1 MRAKINDRP
10 RQNPAYRPASPFRSR
25 TLATADVPSRVPVND
40 DSVSMR
46 LTVPMMPFGRVTCDV
61 VRPVFMAQ
69 ALYQGNV
76 KLT

>member
-10 RQNPAYRPASPFRSR
+10 RQNPAYRPASPFCSR
-25 TLATADVPSRVPVND
+25 ALATADVPSRVPVND
-40 DSVSMR
+40 GTVPMR
-46 LTVPMMPFGRVTCDV
+46 LTVPMMPFERVARDV
-61 VRPVFMAQ
+61 VHPVSMAQ

>member
-10 RQNPAYRPASPFRSR
+10 RQNPAYRPASPFCSR
-25 TLATADVPSRVPVND
+25 ALATVDVPSRVPVND
-40 DSVSMR
+40 DTVPMR
-46 LTVPMMPFGRVTCDV
+46 LTVPMMPFGRVACDEV
-61 VRPVFMAQ
+61 YPVFMAQ

>member
-40 DSVSMR
+40 DTVPMR
-46 LTVPMMPFGRVTCDV
+46 LTVPMMPFGRVACDV
-61 VRPVFMAQ
+61 AHPVFMAQ